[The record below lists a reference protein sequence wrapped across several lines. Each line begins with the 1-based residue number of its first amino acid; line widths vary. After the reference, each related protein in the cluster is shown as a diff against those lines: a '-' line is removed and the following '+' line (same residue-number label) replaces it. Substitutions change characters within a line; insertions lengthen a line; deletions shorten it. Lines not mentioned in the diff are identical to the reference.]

1 WQAGTNPGTPVAIGN
16 SQDRPVALTP
26 AGDLTAIGSVPDY
39 GHLGGALTLL
49 NRTTG
54 ETTSYRNVV
63 QDQSIVTL
71 LHRDGKIYG
80 GSAIWGGL
88 GIDPTA
94 TEAELFVFDLATRTV
109 ETSLVPVP
117 GETSIGGLT
126 FDPDGN
132 LWGMT
137 ANQLFRYDVDSG
149 EVT

>member
-1 WQAGTNPGTPVAIGN
+1 
-16 SQDRPVALTP
+16 
-26 AGDLTAIGSVPDY
+26 
-39 GHLGGALTLL
+39 
-49 NRTTG
+49 
-54 ETTSYRNVV
+54 
-63 QDQSIVTL
+63 
-71 LHRDGKIYG
+71 
-80 GSAIWGGL
+80 

-149 EVT
+149 EVTLVRKYFDSDVSAEYYTGRSLHWHENKLIGNTAWQVFEIDPVSLELQVIRTGVNCFALDRLGHWYYGRQSELLRWTPA

>member
-1 WQAGTNPGTPVAIGN
+1 WSAQVEGMTSHGTDLMLGVYPGAKIYRYDTTQEWQAGTNPGTPVAIGN

-49 NRTTG
+49 DRTTG

-80 GSAIWGGL
+80 GS
-88 GIDPTA
+88 
-94 TEAELFVFDLATRTV
+94 
-109 ETSLVPVP
+109 
-117 GETSIGGLT
+117 
-126 FDPDGN
+126 
-132 LWGMT
+132 
-137 ANQLFRYDVDSG
+137 
-149 EVT
+149 